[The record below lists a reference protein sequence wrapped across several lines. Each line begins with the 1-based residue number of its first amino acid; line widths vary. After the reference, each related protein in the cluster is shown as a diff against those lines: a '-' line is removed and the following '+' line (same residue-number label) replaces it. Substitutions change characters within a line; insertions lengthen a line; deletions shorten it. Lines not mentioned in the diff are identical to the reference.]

1 MDLFNCPLMGSAP
14 RLPPVFQILLKALG
28 RKGKV
33 GHVVAL
39 GLVCRS
45 MDWVVRIWALALV
58 IHVTCM
64 YMYLWWERL
73 FTLKVLLSKVMKY
86 KWLLASFWG
95 NPIKSAGGGG
105 SNTCSCTCRCFMLQK
120 PVHSE
125 VLAGEFSCLIVLK
138 LYIIFWLKYSMWYTC
153 YFNLFESHF
162 FNLTKYSGFNFLLQD
177 CTNQKRGTWCRVWFY
192 T

>member
-1 MDLFNCPLMGSAP
+1 
-14 RLPPVFQILLKALG
+14 
-28 RKGKV
+28 
-33 GHVVAL
+33 
-39 GLVCRS
+39 
-45 MDWVVRIWALALV
+45 
-58 IHVTCM
+58 
-64 YMYLWWERL
+64 
-73 FTLKVLLSKVMKY
+73 MKY

-153 YFNLFESHF
+153 YLSFLKATSLILLSIQGSTFCYRTVQIRREGPGAEF
-162 FNLTKYSGFNFLLQD
+162 GFTLSGSSPVFIKTVDRGKLQIT
-177 CTNQKRGTWCRVWFY
+177 CV
-192 T
+192 